1 MTIEEQYNEAINW
14 LRVLDLIDC
23 QELFKTQY
31 LGDSRSSE
39 YWLSWRFRLT
49 LLSLA

>member
-23 QELFKTQY
+23 QELFKHNIWGI
-31 LGDSRSSE
+31 LDLVNIG
-39 YWLSWRFRLT
+39 
-49 LLSLA
+49 